1 MPRLVGFGWFAALLE
16 EQISEEIGRR
26 ILSCDN
32 GGGPI
37 EHWPVVHVEPHSH
50 AKEQIVWMLN
60 GKRFRLGSEQRVCS
74 QGDVVASPVCCCRG
88 EPPAA

>member
-26 ILSCDN
+26 ILSCDQRTWS
-32 GGGPI
+32 GRALGPGSMSSLT
-37 EHWPVVHVEPHSH
+37 VT
-50 AKEQIVWMLN
+50 QISRSFGRSTM
-60 GKRFRLGSEQRVCS
+60 FRLGSEQRVCS
-74 QGDVVASPVCCCRG
+74 QGDVVVSPASCCRG

>member
-32 GGGPI
+32 GGGPV
-37 EHWPVVHVEPHSH
+37 EHWPVVHVEPHSQ
-50 AKEQIVWMLN
+50 ADRLDAQRQL
-60 GKRFRLGSEQRVCS
+60 FRLGITIAIADTVRT
-74 QGDVVASPVCCCRG
+74 
-88 EPPAA
+88 PALFKIAG